1 MTYWQGF
8 LAILG
13 GIAALVALCMAVI
26 RGEKRKES
34 GEYDERQRQA
44 QGNAYRLSFNVGFFY
59 FIGLW
64 LCMGMGRFEEME
76 TVATVLFAGIVMQ
89 AMVFH
94 IYCLLS
100 HAALPLSDKGKPWR
114 MIWMHTCLSAVH
126 FGRFGMKLFRDGR
139 YTENTSADSWGELI
153 LAVTF
158 GVLALMHLIQYLRDR
173 RSSHE

>member
-59 FIGLW
+59 FIGLFGA
-64 LCMGMGRFEEME
+64 LKCNVFR
-76 TVATVLFAGIVMQ
+76 TVSGTQQ
-89 AMVFH
+89 A
-94 IYCLLS
+94 LS
-100 HAALPLSDKGKPWR
+100 K
-114 MIWMHTCLSAVH
+114 
-126 FGRFGMKLFRDGR
+126 
-139 YTENTSADSWGELI
+139 Y
-153 LAVTF
+153 
-158 GVLALMHLIQYLRDR
+158 
-173 RSSHE
+173 